1 MRRDADHIFTEE
13 NRQWCGEW
21 PLAAPTTTGE
31 APPTPPTIPTPTT
44 PEEGT
49 ITRVQRVA
57 QKGLTFGELIAEGVS
72 LWTIAS
78 WAVDLIAN
86 LARKLRKK

>member
-21 PLAAPTTTGE
+21 PLAVPSDTETPPTPTTTP
-31 APPTPPTIPTPTT
+31 ATT

-78 WAVDLIAN
+78 WAVDLIAS

>member
-1 MRRDADHIFTEE
+1 LAVPSDTET
-13 NRQWCGEW
+13 
-21 PLAAPTTTGE
+21 PPTPTTT
-31 APPTPPTIPTPTT
+31 PTTT

-78 WAVDLIAN
+78 WAVDLIAS

>member
-21 PLAAPTTTGE
+21 PLAAPTTET
-31 APPTPPTIPTPTT
+31 PPTPPTTPAT
-44 PEEGT
+44 PAPDQEGA

-57 QKGLTFGELIAEGVS
+57 QEGITFGELIAEGIS
-72 LWTIAS
+72 PWTIAS
-78 WAVDLIAN
+78 WAVDIVAN
-86 LARKLRKK
+86 LARKLRGG